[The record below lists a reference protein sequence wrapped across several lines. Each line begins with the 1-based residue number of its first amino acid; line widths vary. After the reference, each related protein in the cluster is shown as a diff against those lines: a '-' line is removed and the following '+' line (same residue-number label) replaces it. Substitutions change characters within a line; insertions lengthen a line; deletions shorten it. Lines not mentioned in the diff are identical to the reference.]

1 MKVRLNLATSPLEN
15 HRRFLLGA
23 VAAGLLALALLAVL
37 SVRTYRNW
45 RDNSK
50 VREETVRLQGEL
62 AAFRNQRRQLED
74 FFNTPEARRI
84 RDRADFLNELIQ
96 QRSFPWTKIF
106 MDLEGRLPRGVR
118 VKSISPRMENG
129 SVQVNLT
136 VGATS
141 DESKVR
147 FLRQLED
154 SPEFSRVQPVSETRP
169 ETEGDTLVLEIV
181 AWYKSVLP
189 GAAASPAEARTR
201 SGGVN

>member
-37 SVRTYRNW
+37 SLQTYRNW
-45 RDNSK
+45 RDDSEI
-50 VREETVRLQGEL
+50 RDETVGLQGEL
-62 AAFRNQRRQLED
+62 AAFRDQRRQLED

-106 MDLEGRLPRGVR
+106 MDLEDRLPRGVR
-118 VKSISPRMENG
+118 VVSISPRMEGG
-129 SVQVNLT
+129 SVQVNLI

-141 DESKVR
+141 DENKIQ
-147 FLRQLED
+147 FLQQLEE
-154 SPEFSRVQPVSETRP
+154 SPEFSRVQLVSETRP
-169 ETEGDTLVLEIV
+169 QTEGDALVLEIV

-189 GAAASPAEARTR
+189 ATAAPSEGTR
-201 SGGVN
+201 SRLGGVN

>member
-23 VAAGLLALALLAVL
+23 VAAGVLALALLAVL

-45 RDNSK
+45 RDNSA
-50 VREETVRLQGEL
+50 VRDETVQLQREL

-106 MDLEGRLPRGVR
+106 MDLESRLPRGVR
-118 VKSISPRMENG
+118 VMSISPRMENG

-147 FLRQLED
+147 FLQQLEE

-169 ETEGDTLVLEIV
+169 KTEGDTLVLEIV

-189 GAAASPAEARTR
+189 GSAASPDEARAR

>member
-1 MKVRLNLATSPLEN
+1 MNVRLNLATAPLEN

-23 VAAGLLALALLAVL
+23 VAAGVLALALLAVL

-45 RDNSK
+45 RDNSA

-62 AAFRNQRRQLED
+62 AVFRNQRRQLED

-118 VKSISPRMENG
+118 VMSISPRMENG

-169 ETEGDTLVLEIV
+169 QTEGDTLVLEIV

-189 GAAASPAEARTR
+189 GSAAAPAEARTR